1 MVLARRFLLR
11 RMLTLGV
18 AGTLTVAASLVA
30 VTTAQAVETYP
41 RPLDSII
48 TISGHGYGH
57 GHGMSQWGAYGA
69 AAVGRLSWQ
78 SILVFYYP
86 GTTLGNLG
94 DPTIRV
100 RLDSVGSGTLYVFN
114 VAGLLLGGTALP
126 GPATGVAQYRVRPTT
141 GGLQVEKLISNVW
154 SSYKATVS
162 PAVFSSSTGMVEVEL
177 ANGARRAYRG

>member
-1 MVLARRFLLR
+1 MPALVRGGRKLDMFLAQRFSAY

-18 AGTLTVAASLVA
+18 AGTLLATATLVA
-30 VTTAQAVETYP
+30 VGPAHAVEVYP
-41 RPLDSII
+41 RPSNSTVTL
-48 TISGHGYGH
+48 SGHGYGH

-78 SILVFYYP
+78 SILGFYYP
-86 GTTLGNLG
+86 GTTLANLG

-114 VAGLLLGGTALP
+114 VAGILLGATALP

-162 PAVFSSSTGMVEVEL
+162 PAVFSSSTGMVEV
-177 ANGARRAYRG
+177 